1 MHGVAFTVN
10 CFTFM
15 EGPLYRPQEDTCYI
29 VFYFWTFNLHLLFQ
43 FYILSDFLFAIM
55 STVEFASHAV
65 KQHPIN
71 DVDDVNII

>member
-1 MHGVAFTVN
+1 M
-10 CFTFM
+10 
-15 EGPLYRPQEDTCYI
+15 
-29 VFYFWTFNLHLLFQ
+29 HLLFQ